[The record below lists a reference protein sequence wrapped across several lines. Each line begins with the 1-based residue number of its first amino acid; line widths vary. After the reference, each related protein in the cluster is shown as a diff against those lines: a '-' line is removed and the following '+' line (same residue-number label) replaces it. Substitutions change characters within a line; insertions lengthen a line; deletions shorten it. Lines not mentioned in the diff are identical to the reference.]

1 MLDALAQS
9 GAWLAAESPD
19 AVVALSA
26 RWLSDGPFLVDI
38 GKRHRTL
45 TDYSGFGVEVR
56 YDCAGLPALARA
68 LVDEGTRL
76 DIRVGATQRGV
87 DSGITVPLHFLLP
100 RSPVPVVPLS
110 LALRSLAEC
119 RKWGAVLA
127 RVLTARPERIV
138 FVVGGLLSHDQH
150 AWNLKREVPEARQFD
165 EQALQALQAG
175 AWDAL
180 RTVDARVRER
190 AQPEAEMRHLEVL
203 RGFLGSD
210 LPGVVRCYEPG
221 PGIGAA
227 LVEFELPVRDAA
239 TTPRD

>member
-76 DIRVGATQRGV
+76 DIRVGALSAASIRASPCRCT
-87 DSGITVPLHFLLP
+87 FLLRESRAR
-100 RSPVPVVPLS
+100 RSSVTRA
-110 LALRSLAEC
+110 ALPSQSAGCGAPCSRACSRRGGAHRVRGSRSSVADNTP
-119 RKWGAVLA
+119 G
-127 RVLTARPERIV
+127 
-138 FVVGGLLSHDQH
+138 
-150 AWNLKREVPEARQFD
+150 PEA
-165 EQALQALQAG
+165 
-175 AWDAL
+175 
-180 RTVDARVRER
+180 
-190 AQPEAEMRHLEVL
+190 
-203 RGFLGSD
+203 
-210 LPGVVRCYEPG
+210 
-221 PGIGAA
+221 
-227 LVEFELPVRDAA
+227 
-239 TTPRD
+239 